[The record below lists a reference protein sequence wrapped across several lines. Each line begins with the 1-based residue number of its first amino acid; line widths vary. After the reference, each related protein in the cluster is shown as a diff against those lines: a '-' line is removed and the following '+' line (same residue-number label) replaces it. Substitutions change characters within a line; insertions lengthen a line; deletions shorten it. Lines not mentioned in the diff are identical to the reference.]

1 MVYKPPMMNI
11 VAKSPFK
18 TLQKHMHHCHKSVQG
33 LVRFMD
39 MALDLDWDG
48 AEEQLLSVSAS
59 ESKADALK
67 VAICNYLH
75 KDLFLPV
82 SKAQIVDLLMQ
93 QESLANLAEDTA
105 GLIFGRKMTFPSVI
119 VSEMRM
125 LMQNALT
132 ASDKAAEAVAE
143 LNRFLES
150 GFSGFEQKITE
161 NLIDDINRLE
171 SESDI
176 LQRTIREK
184 IFAVEDSLSPVQT
197 VFLYE
202 VISDIGGLADITQ
215 KIGLQLIILV
225 SK

>member
-1 MVYKPPMMNI
+1 LGNNTICFTFSCVIVCALSNNTAQERVIFSGQYNQKSSYIGCAGFSIDGLYCLLYLVIAIRINSKEYSHMVYKPPMMNI

-105 GLIFGRKMTFPSVI
+105 GLIFGRKMTFPGII
-119 VSEMRM
+119 VSEIRM

-132 ASDKAAEAVAE
+132 ASDKA
-143 LNRFLES
+143 
-150 GFSGFEQKITE
+150 
-161 NLIDDINRLE
+161 
-171 SESDI
+171 
-176 LQRTIREK
+176 
-184 IFAVEDSLSPVQT
+184 
-197 VFLYE
+197 
-202 VISDIGGLADITQ
+202 
-215 KIGLQLIILV
+215 
-225 SK
+225 